1 MKSILEKIQLIG
13 VIPVVKIDNV
23 EDAVPLA
30 GALCDGGLPCAEVT
44 FRTAAAKK
52 AISEMVQ
59 AYPNMLVGAGTVLN
73 TKQVDEAIEAGAK
86 FIVSPGLNSKVVEYC
101 IEKKILIIPGCSNPS
116 DVEEAI
122 QLGLDVVKFFPA
134 EAAGGLKMIK
144 AMSAPYGNI
153 KFMPTGGINIKNL
166 EEYLAFNKIIACG
179 GTWMVTPEL
188 IEEGNFEKIKKLTR
202 EAVEKMLGFELLHV
216 GINPTENETS
226 QEIAG
231 AFENIFGFRK
241 DEKSTAIFAGSYI
254 EALKSKFLGSNGHL
268 AIGTNNIDRAKYYLE
283 NQGYELDE
291 ENRFFNEKGKLKSIY
306 LKKQIGGFAIHLL
319 QK

>member
-1 MKSILEKIQLIG
+1 MNDILKKIQSTGI
-13 VIPVVKIDNV
+13 IPVVKIEKV

-30 GALCDGGLPCAEVT
+30 KALCEGGLPCAEIT
-44 FRTAAAKK
+44 FRTTAAKESIK
-52 AISEMVQ
+52 QMVQ

-73 TKQVDEAIEAGAK
+73 TKQVDDAIEAGAK
-86 FIVSPGLNSKVVEYC
+86 FIVSPGLNPKVVEYC
-101 IEKKILIIPGCSNPS
+101 NKKGILMIPGCANPS

>member
-1 MKSILEKIQLIG
+1 MNNILKRIQAIG

-23 EDAVPLA
+23 EDAIPLA
-30 GALCDGGLPCAEVT
+30 NALCKGGLPCAEVT
-44 FRTAAAKK
+44 FRTSAAKETIK
-52 AISEMVQ
+52 RMVQ
-59 AYPNMLVGAGTVLN
+59 AYPKMLVGAGTVLN
-73 TKQVDEAIEAGAK
+73 IKQVDEAIEAGAK
-86 FIVSPGLNSKVVEYC
+86 FIVSPGLNSKVVKYC
-101 IEKKILIIPGCSNPS
+101 NEKGVLIVPGCSNPS

-153 KFMPTGGINIKNL
+153 KFMPTGGINLKNL
-166 EEYLAFNKIIACG
+166 ESYLSFDKIIACG

-188 IEEGNFEKIKKLTR
+188 IESGNFEEIKNLTR

-216 GINPTENETS
+216 GINPTENES
-226 QEIAG
+226 YNEIA
-231 AFENIFGFRK
+231 ATFQNIFGFK
-241 DEKSTAIFAGSYI
+241 NNEKESAIFAGSYI
-254 EALKSKFLGSNGHL
+254 EALKSPFLGTNGHL
-268 AIGTNNIDRAKYYLE
+268 AIGTNHIDRAVYYLK

-291 ENRFFNEKGKLKSIY
+291 DNKFFNEKGKLISIY
-306 LKKQIGGFAIHLL
+306 LKKRIGGFAIHLL

>member
-1 MKSILEKIQLIG
+1 MKSILEKIQSIG

>member
-1 MKSILEKIQLIG
+1 MKSILEKIQSIG

-216 GINPTENETS
+216 GINPMENETS

>member
-52 AISEMVQ
+52 AIREMVQ

>member
-1 MKSILEKIQLIG
+1 MKSILEKIQSIG

-30 GALCDGGLPCAEVT
+30 GALCDGGLQCAEVT

-153 KFMPTGGINIKNL
+153 KFMPSGGINIKNL